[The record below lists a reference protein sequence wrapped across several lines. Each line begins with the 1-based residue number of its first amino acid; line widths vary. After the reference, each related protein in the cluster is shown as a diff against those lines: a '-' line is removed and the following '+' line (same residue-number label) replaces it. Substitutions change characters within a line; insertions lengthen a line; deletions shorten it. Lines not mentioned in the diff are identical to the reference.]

1 MGCVCGRRKRRPGKV
16 LAMQLGGK
24 GGNEVTDIDRM
35 VDSILNAVL
44 AWIKNCI
51 FVAVFVLVVFLIL
64 GGLGIIYNAIWG
76 EQEGFTKTDDCR
88 NTVMVQE
95 GSLGTWFKKF
105 TCTVKKTKSG
115 KTISGVCVSVVTE
128 GSVCQTVYTYS
139 KKPAVECSD
148 PKFPYL
154 GYDDMCHS
162 DYQ

>member
-1 MGCVCGRRKRRPGKV
+1 M
-16 LAMQLGGK
+16 
-24 GGNEVTDIDRM
+24 TDADFDKW
-35 VDSILNAVL
+35 VNSVVNAVV

-51 FVAVFVLVVFLIL
+51 ALVVVGLVVACIL
-64 GGLGIIYNAIWG
+64 GGLVIIRSAIWG

-95 GSLGTWFKKF
+95 GSFDTWFKKF